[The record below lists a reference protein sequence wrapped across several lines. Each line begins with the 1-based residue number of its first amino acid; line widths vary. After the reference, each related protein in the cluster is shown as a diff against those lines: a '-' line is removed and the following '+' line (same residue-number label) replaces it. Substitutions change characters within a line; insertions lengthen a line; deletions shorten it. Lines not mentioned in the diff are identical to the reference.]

1 MTETGE
7 QTEQQELLAALEDVL
22 WQACSHDGELDSC
35 ALSSYADGLR
45 LLARHGRVE
54 IVLDVGKRVR
64 AKLVVKA
71 SGDGERLAGVSPVSP
86 VAAFCYPVMS
96 AEEAA
101 AELLRLPGELSA
113 SLSASSSLS
122 ASVTGL
128 YLRNGV
134 GASGVSCVSEGEQR

>member
-7 QTEQQELLAALEDVL
+7 QTEQQELLDALEDVL

-54 IVLDVGKRVR
+54 IVSDVGKRVR

-71 SGDGERLAGVSPVSP
+71 PGDGERLAGVSPVAP

-96 AEEAA
+96 AEEAG
-101 AELLRLPGELSA
+101 AELLRLSGGLSV
-113 SLSASSSLS
+113 SSSLP

-134 GASGVSCVSEGEQR
+134 GVSGVSCVSEGEQR